1 MPIFLQKISDESF
14 NANGDFHVKESK
26 GCNLGMGVLLL
37 VLASVIIFADL
48 SGRLSGPF
56 IKIFYLL
63 LVPAVLFIRRGS
75 ANQTVMTINKTGF
88 FYGGQLLTSWDNF
101 IDAAVTQEEKL
112 LTIQD
117 NFLLFIKYYK
127 DGSPGYF
134 GRKIPLTNTQDKAE
148 EEIIAAIRFYYKQY
162 QAAENLRFEI

>member
-14 NANGDFHVKESK
+14 NAESDFNVKESR
-26 GCNLGMGVLLL
+26 GCNMAMGILLL
-37 VLASVIIFADL
+37 VVSLGIIIADL
-48 SGRLSGPF
+48 TGTLSGPF
-56 IKIFYLL
+56 IKVFYLL
-63 LVPAVLFIRRGS
+63 LIPAVLFIRRGS

-88 FYGGQLLTSWDNF
+88 YYGGQLLTNWDNF
-101 IDAAVTQEEKL
+101 IDAKVTQEEKL

-117 NFLLFIKYYK
+117 NFQLFIKYYK

-162 QAAENLRFEI
+162 KEEGFEFEEI

>member
-1 MPIFLQKISDESF
+1 MPIFLQKISDENF

-26 GCNLGMGVLLL
+26 GCNLAMGIILL
-37 VLASVIIFADL
+37 VLSLLIIFADL
-48 SGRLSGPF
+48 SGRLTGAF
-56 IKIFYLL
+56 IKVFYLL
-63 LVPAVLFIRRGS
+63 LIPAVLFIRRGS

-88 FYGGQLLTSWDNF
+88 YYGGQLLTSWDNF

-112 LTIQD
+112 LAIQD
-117 NFLLFIKYYK
+117 NFQLFIKYYK

-148 EEIIAAIRFYYKQY
+148 EEIIAAIRFYYRQH
-162 QAAENLRFEI
+162 AIMSNC